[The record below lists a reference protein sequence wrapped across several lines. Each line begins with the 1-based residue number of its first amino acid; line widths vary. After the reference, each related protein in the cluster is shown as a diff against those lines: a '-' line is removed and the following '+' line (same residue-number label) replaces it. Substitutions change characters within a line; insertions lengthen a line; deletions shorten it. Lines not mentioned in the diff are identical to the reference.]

1 MGRDK
6 RSRKMKF
13 LFAKEVEITKGGYT
27 RCEVVSTERELGDY
41 ASEDMFNKI
50 KDFLTEETD
59 EKRHVF
65 MDTGE
70 RVCVEVFYDADKDVI
85 MDAKLETV
93 YKGCH
98 ERPGLVGAVVSEY
111 GTVKCQAGLHK
122 ETGIILHRQYEDGDD
137 VPYFPYVL
145 PHDGEKFLEEIIFPI
160 RELFFDLDDFT
171 ELDIHGIEAQGAD
184 AKFYTHGENGE
195 IIELDSAADFVHK
208 VSDWEERTM
217 STAKQAEYRRFVIF
231 LDEEA

>member
-1 MGRDK
+1 
-6 RSRKMKF
+6 MKF

-65 MDTGE
+65 MDNGE
-70 RVCVEVFYDADKDVI
+70 KVCVEVFYDADKDVI

-93 YKGCH
+93 CTGCH
-98 ERPGLVGAVVSEY
+98 ERPGIVGAVALEY
-111 GTVKCQAGLHK
+111 VTVKYQAGLHK
-122 ETGIILHRQYEDGDD
+122 ETGIILHRQYEDGDE
-137 VPYFPYVL
+137 VPHFPYVL
-145 PHDGEKFLEEIIFPI
+145 PHDGEKFLEEIIFPNG
-160 RELFFDLDDFT
+160 ELFFGMDDFT
-171 ELDIHGIEAQGAD
+171 ELDIHDIEAQGAD

-217 STAKQAEYRRFVIF
+217 SIAKQAEYRRFVIF